1 MLAYL
6 ARDVNAPPKPASEPK
21 LAAEQAM
28 SSPAKENSTLVASL
42 RSRVASLEEELSD
55 TREQLAAAKQSL
67 SESNARCEA
76 LKGQLAA
83 APGPAAV
90 AAGAAAASTPAAAAP
105 SSLEPG
111 KGLGSL
117 PEMSFLSPRGKFGVK
132 LCESALVLQGKA
144 ASVVV
149 PYASIESMWA
159 VPEVDERGFL
169 FACTLSAPAVHGKSQ
184 LSGLSFVTKP
194 TDKEASL
201 TLPDKAAAKGSVCHR
216 GLEPCT
222 SRGRARPGCTPR
234 LQTQAADPG
243 CTPRLHA
250 QAAGRGAAHSP
261 LADPPRAPAGHSHAY
276 RASLRAGRARSAA
289 VPQGP
294 RARGA
299 PGATR
304 RLPPGGGE
312 PEPEPKPEAEP

>member
-21 LAAEQAM
+21 PTAEPKPAASEPKPAAEQAM

-169 FACTLSAPAVHGKSQ
+169 FACSLSAPVAHGKSQ
-184 LSGLSFVTKP
+184 LSGLSFITKP

-201 TLPDKAAAKGSVCHR
+201 TLPGKAAAKGSVCHR

-222 SRGRARPGCTPR
+222 SRDQAAGPGCR
-234 LQTQAADPG
+234 
-243 CTPRLHA
+243 R
-250 QAAGRGAAHSP
+250 AGRGAAHP
-261 LADPPRAPAGHSHAY
+261 ALAEPPRPRAATHTPLHSHAC
-276 RASLRAGRARSAA
+276 RPSLRA
-289 VPQGP
+289 
-294 RARGA
+294 
-299 PGATR
+299 
-304 RLPPGGGE
+304 
-312 PEPEPKPEAEP
+312 

>member
-21 LAAEQAM
+21 PAAEQAM

-169 FACTLSAPAVHGKSQ
+169 FACSLSAPVAHGKSQ
-184 LSGLSFVTKP
+184 LSGLSFITKP

-201 TLPDKAAAKGSVCHR
+201 TLPGKATAKGSVCHR

-222 SRGRARPGCTPR
+222 SRDQAAGPGCR
-234 LQTQAADPG
+234 
-243 CTPRLHA
+243 R
-250 QAAGRGAAHSP
+250 AGRGAAHPP
-261 LADPPRAPAGHSHAY
+261 LAEPPRPRAATHTPLHSHSC
-276 RASLRAGRARSAA
+276 RPSLWAGRARAAA

-294 RARGA
+294 RARCASGA
-299 PGATR
+299 AW
-304 RLPPGGGE
+304 RLPPGGGA
-312 PEPEPKPEAEP
+312 PEPEPDPDAEP

>member
-1 MLAYL
+1 MDLGAP
-6 ARDVNAPPKPASEPK
+6 APPRLGRWELRWLPGNIPSFPGEQGCPETAKTAAK
-21 LAAEQAM
+21 L
-28 SSPAKENSTLVASL
+28 L
-42 RSRVASLEEELSD
+42 ELS
-55 TREQLAAAKQSL
+55 
-67 SESNARCEA
+67 
-76 LKGQLAA
+76 

-169 FACTLSAPAVHGKSQ
+169 FACSLSAPVAHGKSQ
-184 LSGLSFVTKP
+184 LSGLSFITKP

-201 TLPDKAAAKGSVCHR
+201 TLPGKAAAKGSDIFR
-216 GLEPCT
+216 
-222 SRGRARPGCTPR
+222 
-234 LQTQAADPG
+234 
-243 CTPRLHA
+243 
-250 QAAGRGAAHSP
+250 
-261 LADPPRAPAGHSHAY
+261 
-276 RASLRAGRARSAA
+276 
-289 VPQGP
+289 
-294 RARGA
+294 
-299 PGATR
+299 
-304 RLPPGGGE
+304 
-312 PEPEPKPEAEP
+312 

>member
-21 LAAEQAM
+21 PAAEQAM

-117 PEMSFLSPRGKFGVK
+117 PEMSFLSPRGKFGMK

-169 FACTLSAPAVHGKSQ
+169 FACSLSAPVAHGKSQ
-184 LSGLSFVTKP
+184 LSGLSFITKP

-201 TLPDKAAAKGSVCHR
+201 TLPGKAAAKGSVCHR

-222 SRGRARPGCTPR
+222 SRGLAEARLR
-234 LQTQAADPG
+234 TQAADPG
-243 CTPRLHA
+243 CRR
-250 QAAGRGAAHSP
+250 AGRGAAHPP
-261 LADPPRAPAGHSHAY
+261 LAEPPRPRAATHTRPHSHAC
-276 RASLRAGRARSAA
+276 RPSLRA
-289 VPQGP
+289 
-294 RARGA
+294 
-299 PGATR
+299 
-304 RLPPGGGE
+304 
-312 PEPEPKPEAEP
+312 

>member
-6 ARDVNAPPKPASEPK
+6 ARDVNAPPKSASEPK
-21 LAAEQAM
+21 PAAEQAM

-83 APGPAAV
+83 TPGPAAV

-169 FACTLSAPAVHGKSQ
+169 FACSLSAPVAHGKSQ
-184 LSGLSFVTKP
+184 LSGLSFISKP

-201 TLPDKAAAKGSVCHR
+201 TLPGKAAAKGSVCHR
-216 GLEPCT
+216 ELEPCT
-222 SRGRARPGCTPR
+222 SRGLAEARLRTQAADPGCRPR
-234 LQTQAADPG
+234 LQTQAAAPG
-243 CTPRLHA
+243 CRR
-250 QAAGRGAAHSP
+250 AGRGAAHPP
-261 LADPPRAPAGHSHAY
+261 LAEPPRPRAATHTTPLHSHAC
-276 RASLRAGRARSAA
+276 RPSLRA
-289 VPQGP
+289 
-294 RARGA
+294 
-299 PGATR
+299 
-304 RLPPGGGE
+304 
-312 PEPEPKPEAEP
+312 

>member
-6 ARDVNAPPKPASEPK
+6 ARDVNAPPKPAAEPKPASEPAAK
-21 LAAEQAM
+21 PAAEQAM

-83 APGPAAV
+83 APGPAAG

-169 FACTLSAPAVHGKSQ
+169 FACSLSAPVAHGKSQ
-184 LSGLSFVTKP
+184 LSGLSFLTKP

-201 TLPDKAAAKGSVCHR
+201 TLPGKAAAKGSVCHR

-222 SRGRARPGCTPR
+222 SRGLAEAR

-243 CTPRLHA
+243 CRG
-250 QAAGRGAAHSP
+250 QAAEARLLTQAAAVRGAGRRTLLLPSLRDPGRP
-261 LADPPRAPAGHSHAY
+261 LTRRPHSHAC
-276 RASLRAGRARSAA
+276 RPSLRA
-289 VPQGP
+289 
-294 RARGA
+294 
-299 PGATR
+299 
-304 RLPPGGGE
+304 
-312 PEPEPKPEAEP
+312 

>member
-21 LAAEQAM
+21 PAAEQAM

-169 FACTLSAPAVHGKSQ
+169 FACSLSAPVAHGKSQ
-184 LSGLSFVTKP
+184 LSGLSFITKP

-201 TLPDKAAAKGSVCHR
+201 TLPGKATAKGSVCHR

-222 SRGRARPGCTPR
+222 SRGLAEARLR
-234 LQTQAADPG
+234 TQAADPG
-243 CTPRLHA
+243 CRPRL
-250 QAAGRGAAHSP
+250 QTNPSTGRSP
-261 LADPPRAPAGHSHAY
+261 
-276 RASLRAGRARSAA
+276 
-289 VPQGP
+289 
-294 RARGA
+294 
-299 PGATR
+299 
-304 RLPPGGGE
+304 
-312 PEPEPKPEAEP
+312 

>member
-6 ARDVNAPPKPASEPK
+6 ARDVNAPPKP
-21 LAAEQAM
+21 AAEQAM

-169 FACTLSAPAVHGKSQ
+169 FACSLSAPVAHGKSQ
-184 LSGLSFVTKP
+184 LSGLSFITKP

-201 TLPDKAAAKGSVCHR
+201 TLPGKAAAKGSVCHR
-216 GLEPCT
+216 GLELCT
-222 SRGRARPGCTPR
+222 SRGLAEAR

-243 CTPRLHA
+243 CGPRL
-250 QAAGRGAAHSP
+250 QACGARGG
-261 LADPPRAPAGHSHAY
+261 APSSC
-276 RASLRAGRARSAA
+276 RAS
-289 VPQGP
+289 
-294 RARGA
+294 
-299 PGATR
+299 AT
-304 RLPPGGGE
+304 PGGH
-312 PEPEPKPEAEP
+312 

>member
-1 MLAYL
+1 MKHALCYQPPRASAL
-6 ARDVNAPPKPASEPK
+6 LPAPLRRALERSGG
-21 LAAEQAM
+21 Q
-28 SSPAKENSTLVASL
+28 LVAL
-42 RSRVASLEEELSD
+42 NAHIDGLQEAVAACAPLIDDGRVR
-55 TREQLAAAKQSL
+55 RELAAAKQSL

-169 FACTLSAPAVHGKSQ
+169 FACSLSAPVAHGKSQ
-184 LSGLSFVTKP
+184 LSGPSFITKP

-201 TLPDKAAAKGSVCHR
+201 TLPGKAAAKGSVCHR

-222 SRGRARPGCTPR
+222 SRGLAEAR

-243 CTPRLHA
+243 CRG
-250 QAAGRGAAHSP
+250 QAAEARLLTQAAAVRGAGRRTLLLP
-261 LADPPRAPAGHSHAY
+261 
-276 RASLRAGRARSAA
+276 SLRDPGRPLTRVPTLASGRPRTCCSSAYTTRVCRPSPAA
-289 VPQGP
+289 V
-294 RARGA
+294 AVS
-299 PGATR
+299 
-304 RLPPGGGE
+304 
-312 PEPEPKPEAEP
+312 

>member
-21 LAAEQAM
+21 PAAEQAM

-55 TREQLAAAKQSL
+55 TREQLATAKQSL

-169 FACTLSAPAVHGKSQ
+169 FACTLSAPVVHGKSQ
-184 LSGLSFVTKP
+184 LSGLSFITKP

-222 SRGRARPGCTPR
+222 SRGRARPGCRPR

-243 CTPRLHA
+243 CRPRLQT
-250 QAAGRGAAHSP
+250 QAADPGCGARGGALSACRPSASPGRP
-261 LADPPRAPAGHSHAY
+261 LTRVPALAPGRPRTFCSS
-276 RASLRAGRARSAA
+276 ASRTSRPGCARGDSAA
-289 VPQGP
+289 S
-294 RARGA
+294 AR
-299 PGATR
+299 R
-304 RLPPGGGE
+304 R
-312 PEPEPKPEAEP
+312 